1 VARQAAQAGLPPVL
15 PAIGC
20 YQFLLNGPRHW
31 RRPDGSNRAGQPD
44 YAEACAWLSPALRPW
59 AGGLLASGEK
69 IAQEHL
75 GLQALLGDPTLI
87 AGLAS

>member
-1 VARQAAQAGLPPVL
+1 VL

-20 YQFLLNGPRHW
+20 HQFLLNGPRHW

-44 YAEACAWLSPALRPW
+44 YAEACASLPPALRPR
-59 AGGLLASGEK
+59 AGELLASGEK